1 VIDSEGYRANIG
13 IVITNE
19 KKQILLAKRY
29 KQDAWQLPQG
39 GIDKGETE
47 LDALYRELEEEVG
60 LAPEQVSLVAKTPK
74 WLRYELP
81 MEHIRRKQ
89 KPTCIGQKQVWYLL
103 KLVSNDT
110 DISLNLHNK
119 VEFDDWKWVDY
130 WSPVDEV
137 INFKKEVYEDMLKA
151 LAPVLFE
158 NEHSIPSKLSR
169 PLQFSAINAPVP
181 IAIASAPKAKAF
193 AISAPSLT
201 PPA

>member
-1 VIDSEGYRANIG
+1 
-13 IVITNE
+13 
-19 KKQILLAKRY
+19 
-29 KQDAWQLPQG
+29 
-39 GIDKGETE
+39 
-47 LDALYRELEEEVG
+47 
-60 LAPEQVSLVAKTPK
+60 
-74 WLRYELP
+74 

-103 KLVSNDT
+103 KLVSSDT

-130 WSPVDEV
+130 WNPVDEV

-169 PLQFSAINAPVP
+169 PLQFSAI
-181 IAIASAPKAKAF
+181 K
-193 AISAPSLT
+193 L
-201 PPA
+201 